1 MTLKR
6 EPYQAPELI
15 LLGGSA
21 KDTANPTQK
30 AIWATEYT
38 EDHPSS
44 GWSHLGPNG
53 QPGYTFVHGR
63 TQHVS

>member
-1 MTLKR
+1 MTLKL

-30 AIWATEYT
+30 DILAYEFTTRY
-38 EDHPSS
+38 SS
-44 GWSHLGPNG
+44 YGWVHGGPNG
-53 QPGYTFVHGR
+53 RPGYTHVHER